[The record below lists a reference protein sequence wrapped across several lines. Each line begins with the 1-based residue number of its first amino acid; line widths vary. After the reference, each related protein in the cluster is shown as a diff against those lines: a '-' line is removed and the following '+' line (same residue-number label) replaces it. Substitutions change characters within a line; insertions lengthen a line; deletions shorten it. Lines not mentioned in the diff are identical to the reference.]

1 MKHVKV
7 LEVEEFLISNEDDPW
22 RDELKEDYIKSCRFV
37 NVEPVFNRPG
47 YYYDRKKKFAWYED
61 NEGNA
66 YTTDDLNKHFIEQLR
81 LLNVRILSKKE
92 TDAIW
97 LLMKSRLC
105 PDELRN
111 HLYDSEHLKK
121 LNRIFY
127 DTLSQFQYSSPRQ
140 KLHYC

>member
-7 LEVEEFLISNEDDPW
+7 LEVEEFLISNKDDSW
-22 RDELKEDYIKSCRFV
+22 CDELKEDYIKSCMFV
-37 NVEPVFNRPG
+37 KVEPVFNRPG
-47 YYYDRKKKFAWYED
+47 YYYDRMKKFAWYED

-81 LLNVRILSKKE
+81 MLNVRILSKKE

-97 LLMKSRLC
+97 LLMKSKLC
-105 PDELRN
+105 PTGLRN
-111 HLYDSEHLKK
+111 HLYDSEHLKE

-127 DTLSQFQYSSPRQ
+127 GTLRRFEE
-140 KLHYC
+140 